1 MKISPICYLDT
12 ENSKKKKKKKK
23 KKRTKKNFM
32 PLHGVELSRKTE
44 LNKTMQLYDLI

>member
-1 MKISPICYLDT
+1 MKISPICYLET
-12 ENSKKKKKKKK
+12 ENSKKKKKN
-23 KKRTKKNFM
+23 RTKKNFM

>member
-12 ENSKKKKKKKK
+12 ENSKKKKKKKN
-23 KKRTKKNFM
+23 RTKKNFM

>member
-12 ENSKKKKKKKK
+12 ENIKKKKKN
-23 KKRTKKNFM
+23 RTKKNFM

>member
-12 ENSKKKKKKKK
+12 ENSKKKK
-23 KKRTKKNFM
+23 RTKKKFV

-44 LNKTMQLYDLI
+44 LNKTMQLYDSI

>member
-12 ENSKKKKKKKK
+12 ENSKKKKKK